1 MAGPSERPRLRRS
14 RQERVLFGVC
24 GGLADYFGVD
34 PNLVRIGFVLAAL
47 FPPLSAFSLLGYL
60 LLAVILPQEGSEDLP
75 GRERVQRNL
84 EELRT
89 EVTGLAG
96 TVRSTLNSA
105 GRGQRA
111 PDAPATPY
119 DMAEAPLSPATPSTP
134 PPIERSS
141 DLGDDAM
148 RQVRDVTSDRSSSST
163 PEPTRPAGSAG
174 PTGSAGPAGPAGS
187 LR

>member
-1 MAGPSERPRLRRS
+1 MAGPSERPRLRRN

-24 GGLADYFGVD
+24 GGLADYFGAD

-47 FPPLSAFSLLGYL
+47 FPPLSAFSLLGYV

-75 GRERVQRNL
+75 GRQRVQRNL

-89 EVTGLAG
+89 EVSGLAG
-96 TVRSTLNSA
+96 TVRTTLTGA

-111 PDAPATPY
+111 PDMSAPPS
-119 DMAEAPLSPATPSTP
+119 DMAGTPVPPSSTTMTT
-134 PPIERSS
+134 PIERAS

-148 RQVRDVTSDRSSSST
+148 RQVRDVTSDQPPT

-174 PTGSAGPAGPAGS
+174 S

>member
-47 FPPLSAFSLLGYL
+47 FPPLSGISLLGYL

-89 EVTGLAG
+89 EVSGLAG
-96 TVRSTLNSA
+96 TVRTTLSSA

-111 PDAPATPY
+111 PDA
-119 DMAEAPLSPATPSTP
+119 SATPSATATA
-134 PPIERSS
+134 PIESSS

-148 RQVRDVTSDRSSSST
+148 RQVRDVTSDQTPT

-174 PTGSAGPAGPAGS
+174 PTGS

>member
-1 MAGPSERPRLRRS
+1 MAEPNERPRLRRS

-34 PNLVRIGFVLAAL
+34 PNLVRIGFVLATL
-47 FPPLSAFSLLGYL
+47 LPPVSGISLLGYL

-89 EVTGLAG
+89 EVSGLAG
-96 TVRSTLNSA
+96 TVRTTLSGA
-105 GRGQRA
+105 GRGQQA
-111 PDAPATPY
+111 PDASANPF
-119 DMAEAPLSPATPSTP
+119 DMAGSAGTPSTP
-134 PPIERSS
+134 SATSTAPIESSS

-148 RQVRDVTSDRSSSST
+148 RQVRDVTSDQT
-163 PEPTRPAGSAG
+163 PTSEPTR
-174 PTGSAGPAGPAGS
+174 PTGSAGS

>member
-34 PNLVRIGFVLAAL
+34 PNLVRIGFVLATL
-47 FPPLSAFSLLGYL
+47 FPPLSGISLLGYL

-89 EVTGLAG
+89 EVSGLAG
-96 TVRSTLNSA
+96 TVRTTLSSA

-111 PDAPATPY
+111 PDESTTAT
-119 DMAEAPLSPATPSTP
+119 A
-134 PPIERSS
+134 PIESSS

-148 RQVRDVTSDRSSSST
+148 RQVRDVTSDQTST

-174 PTGSAGPAGPAGS
+174 STGS